1 MRWIR
6 RLREQP
12 LRTKLL
18 ITAIG
23 TAVLVLGVASWL
35 TLRYWRQESE
45 AAASQQALLAAASVR
60 SSVESALTSRQPA
73 QARGALDELVEL
85 ASITGARVYGPD
97 GTVVV
102 STDPTE
108 EGNRRTGVWIPSPRE
123 LPPGG
128 TARASP
134 GGDGVSAYLP
144 LRAGGA
150 AILEVDFSLVPLEE
164 ALDRAA
170 RLGLLL
176 LLGSLA
182 AVVVIVATMLER
194 EVMAPVERVVSIL
207 GPEESRRGANE
218 LGRLE
223 ESVTDLIRKER
234 EAERKAAEQEQRLAN
249 QAGFAEVGEMAA
261 EMAHEFKRP
270 LASIRSAVSLLEQE
284 YELNDQ
290 AQNLLTAVDGQ
301 LGKLT
306 ETMQDLFA
314 LAKPVELQSE
324 KVDLADVIDDSLGQL
339 AGLMD
344 TSGRRVQRDYAPDTP
359 PVSGDRHR
367 LGQAVLN
374 LSLNALE
381 AMEEGGTLAI
391 TLEPGEAG
399 DTVELTF
406 RDTGPGIPPEEVD
419 KVLLPFYSTKPTG
432 TGLGLP
438 LVARVVAAHHGS
450 LDIQSE
456 PGEGTTIRMVFPA
469 FRTRQGT
476 EAG

>member
-1 MRWIR
+1 MRWTR

-12 LRTKLL
+12 LRTKLV

-35 TLRYWRQESE
+35 TFRYWRQESE

-60 SSVESALTSRQPA
+60 SSVESALTSGHPV
-73 QARGALDELVEL
+73 QARAALAELVEL

-97 GTVVV
+97 GTIVV
-102 STDPTE
+102 STDRSE
-108 EGNRRTGVWIPSPRE
+108 EGRRRTGVWIPSPLD
-123 LPPGG
+123 LPQGG
-128 TARASP
+128 TARPSP
-134 GGDGVSAYLP
+134 DGGGVSAFLP

-150 AILEVDFSLVPLEE
+150 AILAVDFSLVPLEE
-164 ALDRAA
+164 AMDRAA

-176 LLGSLA
+176 LVGSLI
-182 AVVVIVATMLER
+182 AVVLIVAMMLER
-194 EVMAPVERVVSIL
+194 EVVGPVERVVRIL
-207 GPEESRRGANE
+207 GSEGPGTRTNE

-223 ESVTDLIRKER
+223 ESVTDLVRKER
-234 EAERKAAEQEQRLAN
+234 EAERKAALQEQRLAS

-284 YELNDQ
+284 YELNEQ
-290 AQNLLTAVDGQ
+290 AQSLLSAVDGQ

-314 LAKPVELQSE
+314 LAKPVELE
-324 KVDLADVIDDSLGQL
+324 GEEVDLADVIDDALGQL

-344 TSGRRVQRDYAPDTP
+344 TSGRRVIRDYDPATP
-359 PVSGDRHR
+359 PISGDRHR
-367 LGQAVLN
+367 LGQAALN

-381 AMEEGGTLAI
+381 AMEGGGTLTI
-391 TLEPGEAG
+391 TLGPGEGA
-399 DTVELTF
+399 TVLLEF
-406 RDTGPGIPPEEVD
+406 RDTGPGIPEDALE
-419 KVLLPFYSTKPTG
+419 KVLRPFYSTKPEG

-450 LDIQSE
+450 LDIHSE
-456 PGEGTTIRMVFPA
+456 QGEGTAFRLEFPA
-469 FRTRQGT
+469 YGAQPGT
-476 EAG
+476 GD